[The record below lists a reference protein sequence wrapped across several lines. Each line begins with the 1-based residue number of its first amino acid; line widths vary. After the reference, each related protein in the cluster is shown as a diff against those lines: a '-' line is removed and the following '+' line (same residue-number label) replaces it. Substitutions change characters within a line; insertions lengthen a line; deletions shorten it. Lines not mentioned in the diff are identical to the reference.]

1 MSLTGLVA
9 DLRGR
14 VEMSFRTLYRLMIV
28 AIAGSLV
35 VTTHREASAW
45 DRLLSFERF
54 ADGHL
59 VPANTTIGADRYP
72 NSLSYFVDNIE
83 TPAMSPASVVHVGG
97 TQGKVLSLG
106 EGERFSFN
114 PSLGILMLAAR
125 VEVAPLNAQ
134 SGFLALDTHLYPLAD
149 VLATATGVLEA
160 GQSRWNYKV
169 TARDSGYAF
178 LALERAEFM
187 GVEYP
192 QFAIIGGASS
202 VFIDNVD
209 VHLFPEPSSLAIATS
224 SALML
229 AALRR
234 AVRRSSRA

>member
-1 MSLTGLVA
+1 MN
-9 DLRGR
+9 
-14 VEMSFRTLYRLMIV
+14 FRTLYRLKFV
-28 AIAGSLV
+28 AIVVSLI
-35 VTTHREASAW
+35 VTMHREARAW

-54 ADGHL
+54 ADGDHF
-59 VPANTTIGADRYP
+59 PANTTIGADRYP
-72 NSLSYFVDNIE
+72 KSLTYFVDDIE
-83 TPAMSPASVVHVGG
+83 TPAMSPASVEHVGG
-97 TQGKVLSLG
+97 TQGKVLSVG
-106 EGERFSFN
+106 EGVSFSFN
-114 PSLGILMLAAR
+114 PSIGLLMLGAR
-125 VEVAPLNAQ
+125 VEVAPLKEQ

-149 VLATATGVLEA
+149 VLATATGVLET
-160 GQSRWNYKV
+160 GRSRWNYKV
-169 TARDSGYAF
+169 TARESGFAF
-178 LALERAEFM
+178 LALERDLFPVPL